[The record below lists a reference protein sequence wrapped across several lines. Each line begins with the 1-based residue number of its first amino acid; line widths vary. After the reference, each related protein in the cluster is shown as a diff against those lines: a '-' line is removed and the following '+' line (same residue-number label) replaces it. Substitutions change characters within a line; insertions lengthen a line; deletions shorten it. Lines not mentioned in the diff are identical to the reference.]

1 MIDYERVLPIIEF
14 AIDLARRNPKPEGDP
29 MPDNYVA
36 WVICQELR
44 RTGWTIVPAGALD
57 SN

>member
-1 MIDYERVLPIIEF
+1 VIDYQKVLPIIES
-14 AIDLARRNPKPEGDP
+14 AIELARRNPKPEGDP
-29 MPDNYVA
+29 MPDDYVA

-44 RTGWTIVPAGALD
+44 RKGWTIIHTGPQN